1 MMLLFLLFS
10 LFFQDNVPFKP
21 NEEFELKMDYQF
33 KQRATS
39 DQKVIDFSEQR
50 TKSLGP
56 LPYLV
61 LDLRI
66 IKINQGEDRIRVY
79 GNKES
84 PVVTKKLKED
94 VVLKLDLGFTD
105 DMKDR
110 VSAHEYTVLLLRD
123 ANKEPVSK
131 IIIHVAEDGTF
142 LVNGEK
148 RGKL

>member
-1 MMLLFLLFS
+1 MMLLLLLFP
-10 LFFQDNVPFKP
+10 LFVQDNVPFKP

-33 KQRATS
+33 KQRVAS

-50 TKSLGP
+50 AKSSGP

-61 LDLRI
+61 LGLRI
-66 IKINQGEDRIRVY
+66 IKINAGEDRIRVS

-84 PVVTKKLKED
+84 PVITKKLKSD

-110 VSAHEYTVLLLRD
+110 VTAHEYTVLLLSD

-131 IIIHVAEDGTF
+131 IIIHIAEDGTF